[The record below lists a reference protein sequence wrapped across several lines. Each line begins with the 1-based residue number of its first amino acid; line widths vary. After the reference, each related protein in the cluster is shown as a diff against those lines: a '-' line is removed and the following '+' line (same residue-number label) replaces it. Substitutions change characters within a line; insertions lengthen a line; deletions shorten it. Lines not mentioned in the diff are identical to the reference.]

1 MHFTGPNGRGV
12 SANRP
17 SHINER
23 NRVKSAES
31 GHKGGSETQADHQ
44 PHANR
49 ARRGRESSRRTLN
62 VCFAVVAAIATLP
75 LIIAIAF
82 LIRLTSKGPIIYAQT
97 RVGVN
102 RRSGRERRAQSR
114 GRLSSRRWRNQ
125 GGRPFT
131 IYKFR
136 TMYVS
141 EQGKNHQVWAKPDDP
156 RITPVGQFLRKYR
169 LDELPQLVNV
179 LRGDMN
185 LVGPRPEQPE
195 IFAYLSNVIE
205 RYAER
210 QGVLPGI
217 TGWAQVNHHYDTSEH
232 DVRRKVALDLEYIEK
247 RSPAED
253 LKIMARTVPVMVLKR
268 GAL

>member
-1 MHFTGPNGRGV
+1 MGE
-12 SANRP
+12 A
-17 SHINER
+17 
-23 NRVKSAES
+23 
-31 GHKGGSETQADHQ
+31 
-44 PHANR
+44 
-49 ARRGRESSRRTLN
+49 SRRTLN
-62 VCFAVVAAIATLP
+62 VSFALVAAVVTIPLMIVIAL
-75 LIIAIAF
+75 LIK
-82 LIRLTSKGPIIYAQT
+82 LSSKGPIIYAQT

-102 RRSGRERRAQSR
+102 RRSGRERRAKSR
-114 GRLSSRRWRNQ
+114 GRLNSRRWRNQ

-141 EQGKNHQVWAKPDDP
+141 EQGRRGQVWAKPGDP
-156 RITPVGQFLRKYR
+156 RITPVGRFLRRYR
-169 LDELPQLVNV
+169 LDELPQLINV
-179 LRGDMN
+179 LLGDMN

-205 RYAER
+205 HYAER
-210 QGVLPGI
+210 QRVLPGI

-232 DVRRKVALDLEYIEK
+232 DVRRKVALDLEYIRR

>member
-1 MHFTGPNGRGV
+1 M
-12 SANRP
+12 
-17 SHINER
+17 
-23 NRVKSAES
+23 
-31 GHKGGSETQADHQ
+31 
-44 PHANR
+44 
-49 ARRGRESSRRTLN
+49 
-62 VCFAVVAAIATLP
+62 AAIVTLP
-75 LIIAIAF
+75 LMFVIALI
-82 LIRLTSKGPIIYAQT
+82 IRLTSKGPVIYTQT

-102 RRSGRERRAQSR
+102 RRSGRDRRAQSR
-114 GRLSSRRWRNQ
+114 GRLNSRRWRNQ

-141 EQGKNHQVWAKPDDP
+141 EQGMNSQVWAKPDDP
-156 RITPVGQFLRKYR
+156 RVTPVGKFLRKYR

-205 RYAER
+205 QYAER
-210 QGVLPGI
+210 QRVLPGI

-232 DVRRKVALDLEYIEK
+232 DVRRKVALDLEYIK
-247 RSPAED
+247 RRSLGGD
-253 LKIMARTVPVMVLKR
+253 LKIMARTLPVMMLRR
-268 GAL
+268 GAW